1 MDAFTLSATICLA
14 AAIMAA
20 SFLALYLAHAE
31 QRCLRDWAF
40 AGGLF
45 FANSALALLLFGG
58 KPPYWLAP
66 AFINTLLV
74 AAYASLLVGLRRYLG
89 LRPGWPLLGVLAL
102 LVFSAHGLPWMRQS
116 VEHRLMLLWPSLM
129 AINLAM
135 LWTMWR
141 SPGFGW
147 RSEFVPLAALQLFNV
162 LQHALRLV
170 LVLSGQAQ
178 ELTLM
183 GSNFLQTSG
192 QLALLF
198 FILLSGMG
206 CAFVV
211 IVGQARQLRAL
222 AERDAMTGWRNRR
235 SLEQSMTPEQARA
248 RRLQQPFA
256 LILFDID
263 HFKRINDH
271 HGHEIGDRA
280 ICHVTQLVADELRDY
295 DGRFRIGGEEF
306 LVLIPAE
313 AAAHA
318 PAIAERLRR
327 RVEQTPLGE
336 LLITVSVGCARFR
349 PAAEDWQSTLKR
361 ADEALYAAKRSGRN
375 RSLAHEDLSADGEPH
390 AQPA

>member
-14 AAIMAA
+14 AAIVAG
-20 SFLALYLAHAE
+20 SFLALYLAHSE
-31 QRCLRDWAF
+31 QRCLRDWAI

-45 FANSALALLLFGG
+45 FANSALALLIFGSQ
-58 KPPYWLAP
+58 PPYWLAP

-74 AAYASLLVGLRRYLG
+74 AAYAALFVGLRRYLG
-89 LRPGWPLLGVLAL
+89 RQPGWPLLGVLAL
-102 LVFSAHGLPWMRQS
+102 LVFFAHGLPWMRHS
-116 VEHRLMLLWPSLM
+116 VEHRLIVLWPSLM
-129 AINLAM
+129 AINLAT

-162 LQHALRLV
+162 LQHALRFV

-178 ELTLM
+178 QLTLM

-211 IVGQARQLRAL
+211 IVGQARQLREL
-222 AERDAMTGWRNRR
+222 AERDVMTGWRNRR
-235 SLEQSMTPEQARA
+235 SLELSMAPEQARA

-256 LILFDID
+256 FILFDID
-263 HFKRINDH
+263 HFKRINDQ
-271 HGHEIGDRA
+271 HGHETGDRA
-280 ICHVTQLVADELRDY
+280 ICHVTHLVAEELRDY

-306 LVLIPAE
+306 LVLVPAE

-327 RVEQTPLGE
+327 RVEQTALGD
-336 LLITVSVGCARFR
+336 LAITVSVGCARFR
-349 PAAEDWQSTLKR
+349 PADENWQTTLQR
-361 ADEALYAAKRSGRN
+361 ADQALYAAKRSGRN
-375 RSLAHEDLSADGEPH
+375 RSLA
-390 AQPA
+390 